1 MINLIRSRSDF
12 RYGFFI
18 LFKMKNFYWIGL
30 LSILV
35 ALKITPTI
43 AQNESDERA
52 LLEVQNG
59 ISISKDSLFKLN
71 LRFRMQNR
79 FGLRT
84 ESGEDLAIEQI
95 DFRVRRMRLR
105 LDGYVLNPRIQYYIQ
120 LGFSKADLDLDG
132 GDFAQPIRDAIIYY
146 YLNPNFYFGFG
157 QSKLPGNRERVVSSG
172 NLQFVD
178 RSIANGVFTLDR
190 DFGFFAYYTIPNK
203 GKAQYQLKG
212 AVSTGEGRNPS
223 PGDNGLSYT
232 GRIEYLPFGKF
243 KNGGDY
249 SEGDLEFEPLPKLSL
264 ALTLNSNQ
272 NGARTR
278 GQLGSDLYEKRDQR
292 VLIADAMFKYRG
304 WGILAE
310 YFQRKSSDPITRN
323 SLGST
328 RVVWIGRGHNIQVS
342 KMVSSKSELALRYSE
357 VRPEDEIKTFE
368 RQGDEV
374 ALGFS
379 RYLNGHRIKIQG
391 NFGYGWA
398 NNEWNLVNTSN
409 FWFGTFQ
416 VEFGL

>member
-1 MINLIRSRSDF
+1 
-12 RYGFFI
+12 
-18 LFKMKNFYWIGL
+18 MKNFLRILSVSIL
-30 LSILV
+30 LSLV
-35 ALKITPTI
+35 GTPAK

-84 ESGEDLAIEQI
+84 ESGEDLSIEQT

-120 LGFSKADLDLDG
+120 LGFSKSDMDLDG
-132 GDFAQPIRDAIIYY
+132 GSFAQPIRDAIIYY
-146 YLNPNFYFGFG
+146 YFNPNFYVGFG

-190 DFGFFAYYTIPNK
+190 DFGFFAYYTLPTK

-232 GRIEYLPFGKF
+232 GRIEFLPFGKF

-249 SEGDLEFEPLPKLSL
+249 SEGDLEFEPKPKLSL

-272 NGARTR
+272 NAVRAR
-278 GQLGSDLYEKRDQR
+278 GQLGSDLYAKRDQK

-304 WGILAE
+304 WGVLAE
-310 YFQRKSSDPITRN
+310 YFQRRSPDPITRN
-323 SLGST
+323 SAGAI
-328 RVVWIGRGHNIQVS
+328 RVVWIGKGHNIQLS
-342 KMVSSKSELALRYSE
+342 KMISSKSELALRYAE
-357 VRPEDEIKTFE
+357 VRPEDEIKPYE
-368 RQGDEV
+368 SQGDEV

-379 RYLNGHRIKIQG
+379 RYLNGHRIKLQG
-391 NFGYGWA
+391 NLGYGWA

-416 VEFGL
+416 VEFGI

>member
-84 ESGEDLAIEQI
+84 ESGEDLAVEQI

>member
-1 MINLIRSRSDF
+1 
-12 RYGFFI
+12 
-18 LFKMKNFYWIGL
+18 MKNFLRILSVSIL
-30 LSILV
+30 LSLV
-35 ALKITPTI
+35 GTPAK

-84 ESGEDLAIEQI
+84 ESGEDLSIEQT

-120 LGFSKADLDLDG
+120 LGFSKSDMDLDG
-132 GDFAQPIRDAIIYY
+132 GSFAQPIRDAIIYY
-146 YLNPNFYFGFG
+146 YFNPNFYVGFG

-190 DFGFFAYYTIPNK
+190 DFGFFAYYTLPTK
-203 GKAQYQLKG
+203 GKAKYQLKG

-232 GRIEYLPFGKF
+232 GRIEFLPFGKF

-249 SEGDLEFEPLPKLSL
+249 SEGDLEFEPKPKLSL

-272 NGARTR
+272 NAMRAR
-278 GQLGSDLYEKRDQR
+278 GQLGSDLYAKRDQK

-304 WGILAE
+304 WGVLAE
-310 YFQRKSSDPITRN
+310 YFQRRSPDPITRN
-323 SLGST
+323 SAGAT
-328 RVVWIGRGHNIQVS
+328 RVVWIGKGHNIQLS
-342 KMVSSKSELALRYSE
+342 KMISSKSELALRYAE
-357 VRPEDEIKTFE
+357 VRPEDEIIPYE
-368 RQGDEV
+368 SQGDEV

-379 RYLNGHRIKIQG
+379 RYLNGHRIKLQG
-391 NFGYGWA
+391 NLGYGWA

-416 VEFGL
+416 VEFGI

>member
-84 ESGEDLAIEQI
+84 ESGEDLAVEQI

-249 SEGDLEFEPLPKLSL
+249 SEGDLEFEPSPKLSL

>member
-1 MINLIRSRSDF
+1 MMIKSASLKSLLGIIF
-12 RYGFFI
+12 
-18 LFKMKNFYWIGL
+18 LF
-30 LSILV
+30 SINNSF
-35 ALKITPTI
+35 

-59 ISISKDSLFKLN
+59 ISIAKDSLFKLN

-79 FGLRT
+79 FGLRS
-84 ESGEDLAIEQI
+84 ESGEDLSIEQT

-105 LDGYVLNPRIQYYIQ
+105 LDGYVLNPKIQYYIQ
-120 LGFSKADLDLDG
+120 LGFSKSDMDLDG
-132 GDFAQPIRDAIIYY
+132 GGFAQPIRDAIIYY
-146 YLNPNFYFGFG
+146 YLNPNFYVGFG

-190 DFGFFAYYTIPNK
+190 DFGFFTYYTIPTK
-203 GKAQYQLKG
+203 GKAQFQLKG
-212 AVSTGEGRNPS
+212 AISTGEGRNPS
-223 PGDNGLSYT
+223 PGDKGLSYT
-232 GRIEYLPFGKF
+232 GRVEFLPFGKF

-249 SEGDLEFEPLPKLSL
+249 SEGDLEFEPKPKLSI

-272 NGARTR
+272 NAVRAR
-278 GQLGSDLYEKRDQR
+278 GQLGSDLYAKRDQQ

-304 WGILAE
+304 WGVLAE
-310 YFQRKSSDPITRN
+310 YFQRNSPDPITRN
-323 SLGST
+323 TSGAT
-328 RVVWIGRGHNIQVS
+328 RVVWIGKGHNLQVS
-342 KMVSSKSELALRYSE
+342 RMISAKSELALRYAE
-357 VRPEDEIKTFE
+357 VKPDAKIKPYE
-368 RQGDEV
+368 SQGDEV

-379 RYLNGHRIKIQG
+379 RYLNGHRIKLQG

-416 VEFGL
+416 VEFGI

>member
-1 MINLIRSRSDF
+1 MMIKSASLKSLLGIIF
-12 RYGFFI
+12 
-18 LFKMKNFYWIGL
+18 LF
-30 LSILV
+30 SINNSF
-35 ALKITPTI
+35 

-79 FGLRT
+79 FGLRS
-84 ESGEDLAIEQI
+84 ESGEDLSIEQT

-105 LDGYVLNPRIQYYIQ
+105 LDGYVLNPKIQYYIQ
-120 LGFSKADLDLDG
+120 LGFSKSDMDLDG
-132 GDFAQPIRDAIIYY
+132 GGFAQPIRDAIIYY
-146 YLNPNFYFGFG
+146 YLNPNFYVGFG

-190 DFGFFAYYTIPNK
+190 DFGFFTYYTIPTK
-203 GKAQYQLKG
+203 GKAQFQLKG
-212 AVSTGEGRNPS
+212 AISTGEGRNPS
-223 PGDNGLSYT
+223 PGDKGLSYT
-232 GRIEYLPFGKF
+232 GRVEFLPFGKF

-249 SEGDLEFEPLPKLSL
+249 SEGDLEFEPKPKLSI

-272 NGARTR
+272 NAVRAR
-278 GQLGSDLYEKRDQR
+278 GQLGSDLYAKRDQQ

-304 WGILAE
+304 WGVLAE
-310 YFQRKSSDPITRN
+310 YFQRNSPDPITRN
-323 SLGST
+323 TSGAT
-328 RVVWIGRGHNIQVS
+328 RVVWIGKGHNLQVS
-342 KMVSSKSELALRYSE
+342 RMISAKSELALRYAE
-357 VRPEDEIKTFE
+357 VKPDAKIKPYE
-368 RQGDEV
+368 SQGDEV

-379 RYLNGHRIKIQG
+379 RYLNGHRIKLQG

-416 VEFGL
+416 VEFGI

>member
-1 MINLIRSRSDF
+1 
-12 RYGFFI
+12 
-18 LFKMKNFYWIGL
+18 MKNFLRILSVSIL
-30 LSILV
+30 LSLV
-35 ALKITPTI
+35 GTPAK

-84 ESGEDLAIEQI
+84 ESGEDLSIEQT

-120 LGFSKADLDLDG
+120 LGFSKSDMDLDG
-132 GDFAQPIRDAIIYY
+132 GSFAQPIRDAIIYY
-146 YLNPNFYFGFG
+146 YFNPNFYVGFG

-190 DFGFFAYYTIPNK
+190 DFGFFAYYTLPTK

-232 GRIEYLPFGKF
+232 GRIEFLPFGKF

-249 SEGDLEFEPLPKLSL
+249 SEGDLEFEPKPKLSL

-272 NGARTR
+272 NAVRTR
-278 GQLGSDLYEKRDQR
+278 GQLGSDLYAKRDQK

-304 WGILAE
+304 WGVLAE
-310 YFQRKSSDPITRN
+310 YFQRNSPDPITRN
-323 SLGST
+323 ALGAT
-328 RVVWIGRGHNIQVS
+328 RVVWIGKGHNLQVS
-342 KMVSSKSELALRYSE
+342 KMISPKSELALRYAE
-357 VRPEDEIKTFE
+357 VKPDEKIKPYE
-368 RQGDEV
+368 SQGDEV

-379 RYLNGHRIKIQG
+379 RYLNGHRIKLQG

-398 NNEWNLVNTSN
+398 NNEWNLINTSN

-416 VEFGL
+416 VEFGI

>member
-1 MINLIRSRSDF
+1 
-12 RYGFFI
+12 
-18 LFKMKNFYWIGL
+18 MKNFYWIGL

-84 ESGEDLAIEQI
+84 ESGEDLAVEQI

-249 SEGDLEFEPLPKLSL
+249 SEGDLEFEPSPKLSL

>member
-1 MINLIRSRSDF
+1 
-12 RYGFFI
+12 
-18 LFKMKNFYWIGL
+18 MKNFYWIGL

-203 GKAQYQLKG
+203 GKAQYQ
-212 AVSTGEGRNPS
+212 
-223 PGDNGLSYT
+223 
-232 GRIEYLPFGKF
+232 
-243 KNGGDY
+243 
-249 SEGDLEFEPLPKLSL
+249 FECSL
-264 ALTLNSNQ
+264 
-272 NGARTR
+272 
-278 GQLGSDLYEKRDQR
+278 
-292 VLIADAMFKYRG
+292 
-304 WGILAE
+304 W
-310 YFQRKSSDPITRN
+310 
-323 SLGST
+323 
-328 RVVWIGRGHNIQVS
+328 
-342 KMVSSKSELALRYSE
+342 
-357 VRPEDEIKTFE
+357 
-368 RQGDEV
+368 
-374 ALGFS
+374 
-379 RYLNGHRIKIQG
+379 
-391 NFGYGWA
+391 
-398 NNEWNLVNTSN
+398 
-409 FWFGTFQ
+409 
-416 VEFGL
+416 

>member
-120 LGFSKADLDLDG
+120 LGFSKADLDLEG
-132 GDFAQPIRDAIIYY
+132 GGFAQPIRDAIIYY
-146 YLNPNFYFGFG
+146 YLNPNLYFGFG

-249 SEGDLEFEPLPKLSL
+249 SEGDLEFEPSPKLSL

-304 WGILAE
+304 WGVLAE
-310 YFQRKSSDPITRN
+310 YFQRKSPDPITRN
-323 SLGST
+323 SLGAT
-328 RVVWIGRGHNIQVS
+328 RVVWIGKGHNIQVS

>member
-1 MINLIRSRSDF
+1 MINFLRIFSVLIF
-12 RYGFFI
+12 
-18 LFKMKNFYWIGL
+18 LF
-30 LSILV
+30 LV
-35 ALKITPTI
+35 GSTAI

-79 FGLRT
+79 FGMRS
-84 ESGEDLAIEQI
+84 ESGEDLSIEQT

-120 LGFSKADLDLDG
+120 LGFSKSDMDLDG
-132 GDFAQPIRDAIIYY
+132 GSFAQPIRDAIIYY
-146 YLNPNFYFGFG
+146 YLNPNFYIGFG

-232 GRIEYLPFGKF
+232 GRIEFLPFGKF

-249 SEGDLEFEPLPKLSL
+249 SEGDLEFEPKPKLSL

-272 NGARTR
+272 NAMRAR
-278 GQLGSDLYEKRDQR
+278 GQLGSDLYAKRDQK
-292 VLIADAMFKYRG
+292 VLIVDAMFKYKG
-304 WGILAE
+304 WGVLAE
-310 YFQRKSSDPITRN
+310 YFQRKSPDPITRN
-323 SLGST
+323 SLGAT
-328 RVVWIGRGHNIQVS
+328 RVVWIGKGHNIQLS
-342 KMVSSKSELALRYSE
+342 KMISSKSELALRYAE
-357 VRPEDEIKTFE
+357 VRPDDEIKPYE

-379 RYLNGHRIKIQG
+379 RYLNGHRIKLQG
-391 NFGYGWA
+391 NLGYGWA

-409 FWFGTFQ
+409 FWFGIFQ
-416 VEFGL
+416 VEFGI

>member
-1 MINLIRSRSDF
+1 
-12 RYGFFI
+12 
-18 LFKMKNFYWIGL
+18 MKNFYWIGL

-84 ESGEDLAIEQI
+84 ESGEDLAVEQI